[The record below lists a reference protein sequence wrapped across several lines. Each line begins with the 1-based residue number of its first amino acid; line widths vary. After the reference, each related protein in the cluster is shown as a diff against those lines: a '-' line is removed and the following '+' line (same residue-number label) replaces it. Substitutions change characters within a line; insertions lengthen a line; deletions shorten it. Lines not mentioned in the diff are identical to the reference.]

1 MTQSPPPESPI
12 DPRPSS
18 APERTYLHLEGVS
31 LRRIK
36 TGLSLVQR
44 PGVDLVAEIKR
55 RFTAE
60 APEQVDVFVTDRR
73 VIFGGKTYATA
84 NISSVSIEEAAK
96 NLGCSLSFLRWA
108 ALRSCAMW

>member
-84 NISSVSIEEAAK
+84 NISSVSIEVGTPSK
-96 NLGCSLSFLRWA
+96 KVRMVHTTSDRL
-108 ALRSCAMW
+108 MVT